1 MKRLSVVIANFN
13 YAQYVGRA
21 VESALALDWDDLEV
35 VVVDDGSTD
44 GSLQMLQSFGER
56 IRLIPS
62 VNQGQREAVNLGF
75 RHSTGDAVVFLDS
88 DDLLPP
94 GMPAVL
100 DRALGSGVSKVQ
112 FQMQRIDEHDRPI
125 GVPFPSYRR
134 LPTPARLRHWMLA
147 TSAYPTPPASG
158 NAYARWFLDRV
169 MPLGPETGD
178 FADSGLLAAAPLL
191 GDVVAVG
198 GTLVGYRR
206 HGQNDSDLA
215 RSPDSFFR
223 ECHRALARWT
233 FARRTAGLPANPSR
247 VFRSRE
253 VLQFRAAA
261 ARTTPSVRLPR
272 DSPARIVSDAI
283 ITVVIPGP
291 ESVLKR
297 VVIGGWSL
305 LVVVMPS
312 RVATRLIAMRFGAA
326 RR

>member
-13 YAQYVGRA
+13 YADYVGRA
-21 VESALALDWDDLEV
+21 IESALALQWDDVEI

-44 GSLQMLQSFGER
+44 GSLQVLESFQGR

-88 DDLLPP
+88 DDLLPA

-100 DRALGSGVSKVQ
+100 NRALGAGVSKVQ

-125 GVPFPSYRR
+125 GAPFPSFRR
-134 LPTPARLRHWMLA
+134 LPTSSQLRRWMLA

-169 MPLGPETGD
+169 LPLGPETGD

-191 GDVVAVG
+191 GDVVAVEG
-198 GTLVGYRR
+198 ILVGYRR
-206 HGQNDSDLA
+206 HGQNDSELA
-215 RSPDSFFR
+215 RSPDNFSR
-223 ECHRALARWT
+223 ECHRALARWV
-233 FARRTAGLPANPSR
+233 FARRIAGLPENPSR

-261 ARTTPSVRLPR
+261 ARATPSRRLPR

-297 VVIGGWSL
+297 IVIAGWTV
-305 LVVVMPS
+305 LVVVTPS
-312 RVATRLIAMRFGAA
+312 RIAMRLIAMRFGA
-326 RR
+326 RRA